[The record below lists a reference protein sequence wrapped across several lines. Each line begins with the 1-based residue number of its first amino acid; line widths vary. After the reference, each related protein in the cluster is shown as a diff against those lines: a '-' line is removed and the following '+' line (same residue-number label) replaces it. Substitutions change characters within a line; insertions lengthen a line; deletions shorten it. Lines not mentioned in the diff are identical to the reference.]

1 MSLGLVDLCVHRNLL
16 FERTAAKK
24 RFSLTNLSKPQKKAA
39 TMVSRT
45 VLKHAK
51 PVNVHNQQ

>member
-1 MSLGLVDLCVHRNLL
+1 ML